1 MILQK
6 TEIDG
11 VYRESSGALINQD
24 ANALTAYKRKKHAQR
39 ELETFMQIVKE
50 NQEKIIQLG
59 ANYNCMTKSTTE
71 LFNSQKKEIEKMK
84 SDLIEIKKLLSQI
97 IHN

>member
-24 ANALTAYKRKKHAQR
+24 ANALAAYKRKKHAQR
-39 ELETFMQIVKE
+39 ELETFMQTVKE
-50 NQEKIIQLG
+50 NQERMVHLEM
-59 ANYNCMTKSTTE
+59 NYKSINRTTTE
-71 LFNSQKKEIEKMK
+71 LFNSQKKEIEEMK
-84 SDLIEIKKLLSQI
+84 LDLLEIKRLLLQI
-97 IHN
+97 THK